1 MEGSTRVGRWEGAR
15 FGFPS
20 LVISFMGW
28 GRGGSVLPELLNAVT
43 KTFINM
49 QILSGNLDPVGLC

>member
-1 MEGSTRVGRWEGAR
+1 MQVGGWEGT
-15 FGFPS
+15 S
-20 LVISFMGW
+20 LPYQVCLSRLWRGE
-28 GRGGSVLPELLNAVT
+28 GRLPVLPELLNAVT

>member
-1 MEGSTRVGRWEGAR
+1 MGDGRGDK
-15 FGFPS
+15 FGFS
-20 LVISFMGW
+20 RILLMGVGE
-28 GRGGSVLPELLNAVT
+28 GRISVLPVLLNAVT

>member
-1 MEGSTRVGRWEGAR
+1 MGGWGDK
-15 FGFPS
+15 FGYS
-20 LVISFMGW
+20 GLVISIMGVGE
-28 GRGGSVLPELLNAVT
+28 GRLSVLPELLNAVT